1 MSGPLERVL
10 SRQVLACLESNPTW
24 SVDEVQTHLLRTHRE
39 YQRKPQTPLR
49 GAISRALQSH
59 KIQQSSAV
67 VATPGGSQD
76 HSQAAVPHVLPELL
90 PAIGKPLNNHLQT
103 LYGRKPSNAENG
115 EGMSGT
121 ALPARSPIPDVRPVK
136 NGKQEAFI
144 RTEGAVSAQEIL
156 PCTPAHVGAA
166 GGIAGQDSPME
177 GALQKSGMPITA
189 SVTRQPEKDLYT
201 GPRGKRPRTSDDA
214 RAGKASK
221 KARSIGS
228 FVSEPRAIRYADL
241 GGIDAIRQDIQELI
255 ENPLRHPEVYAWLGV
270 EPPRGV
276 LLHGPPGC
284 GKTDLAHAIA
294 NECSVPFLRISAP
307 EIVAGVSGESEA
319 KVRQLFEEA
328 QRLAPC
334 IIFIDEIDAIAAKR
348 ENAQREM
355 ERRIVAQML
364 TCMDDLCQMPA
375 GNSATAG
382 GEHVGDQED
391 AKQSAAHQARHVVII
406 GATNRPDALDSALR
420 RAGRFDREISMGIPS
435 EATRATILQVLC
447 KKLRLA
453 GEVNFKTI
461 AARTPGFVGADLR
474 ALTKEAAASA
484 IQRIFQQPALQ
495 AVADTLPESAASA
508 EPPGE
513 ERSGASAS
521 QSPFSAAALLNCAI
535 CMGDF
540 ETAVPKVQPSVR
552 REGFATTPDVTWQD
566 VGALPQVRAALEEN
580 ICLPISDPDIFRR
593 YQVEAPTGV
602 LLYGPPGCG
611 KTLVA
616 KAVANEAHANF
627 ISIKGPE
634 LLNKYVGESERAVRQ
649 LFARASAAAPCVL
662 FFDEMDALAPRR
674 GADASQ
680 SERVVNQLL
689 TEMDGVVGRKGVYMV
704 AATNRPD
711 IIDPALV
718 RPGRLGKMLLVPL
731 PSADGRC
738 AILKTLTRS
747 KPLASNLNLDSIAMD
762 PRCSGFSG
770 ADLSA
775 LVHAAVLSAIRELRA
790 SRSTVLAQQG
800 LSISDIL
807 PISMHHFAEALQNV
821 QASVKPDDLVKYLRL
836 PDSNLLAEP
845 LP

>member
-10 SRQVLACLESNPTW
+10 NRQVMACLESNPTW
-24 SVDEVQTHLLRTHRE
+24 SVDEVQSHLLKAHRE

-59 KIQQSSAV
+59 RAQQNGAAGGV
-67 VATPGGSQD
+67 LQAGKALQPGVIPVG
-76 HSQAAVPHVLPELL
+76 PELL
-90 PAIGKPLNNHLQT
+90 PDTGRHLNDHLQS
-103 LYGRKPSNAENG
+103 LYQNASASLDGNG
-115 EGMSGT
+115 SAVGSLGV
-121 ALPARSPIPDVRPVK
+121 LLDQLNKSPKVPFADLRPVRNDMGSSK
-136 NGKQEAFI
+136 FSGQPDAAANNGTGDQE
-144 RTEGAVSAQEIL
+144 QL
-156 PCTPAHVGAA
+156 PSTPAHTGEAA
-166 GGIAGQDSPME
+166 ERKAE
-177 GALQKSGMPITA
+177 LEEALHASGVPLATPA
-189 SVTRQPEKDLYT
+189 SQQQGPAAVTGSK
-201 GPRGKRPRTSDDA
+201 GKRSRASDDL
-214 RAGKASK
+214 RTGKASK
-221 KARSIGS
+221 RARSVGS
-228 FVSEPRAIRYADL
+228 FVSEPRAVHYSDL
-241 GGIDAIRQDIQELI
+241 GGIDTIRQDIQELI

-294 NECSVPFLRISAP
+294 NECGVPFLRISAP

-334 IIFIDEIDAIAAKR
+334 IIFIDEIDAIASKR

-364 TCMDDLCQMPA
+364 TCMDDLSQTPA
-375 GNSATAG
+375 SRGQDAAEDAG
-382 GEHVGDQED
+382 ADQEET
-391 AKQSAAHQARHVVII
+391 KPQRSPPARHVVII
-406 GATNRPDALDSALR
+406 DALDAALR

-435 EATRATILQVLC
+435 EATRASILKVLC

-453 GEVNFKTI
+453 GEVDFKAV

-484 IQRIFQQPALQ
+484 IQRIFQQPVMPSTHEMVTDA
-495 AVADTLPESAASA
+495 PESEAPASIASA
-508 EPPGE
+508 
-513 ERSGASAS
+513 AHAA
-521 QSPFSAAALLNCAI
+521 FSIAALTHCAI
-535 CMGDF
+535 TMGDF
-540 ETAVPKVQPSVR
+540 ETAIPKVQPSVR
-552 REGFATTPDVTWQD
+552 REGFATTPDVTWAD

-580 ICLPISDPDIFRR
+580 ICLPISDPEVFRR
-593 YQVEAPTGV
+593 YRVEAPTGV

-674 GADASQ
+674 GADATQ

-731 PSADGRC
+731 PTAEGSY
-738 AILKTLTRS
+738 
-747 KPLASNLNLDSIAMD
+747 
-762 PRCSGFSG
+762 
-770 ADLSA
+770 
-775 LVHAAVLSAIRELRA
+775 
-790 SRSTVLAQQG
+790 SRL
-800 LSISDIL
+800 
-807 PISMHHFAEALQNV
+807 
-821 QASVKPDDLVKYLRL
+821 
-836 PDSNLLAEP
+836 
-845 LP
+845 